1 MIYGKLEDHRLSKR
15 FPTRFN
21 KREHTFFK
29 NNSYMILSYIVTT
42 RKLTEYGY
50 VSEYVGIETR
60 YLVLAVL
67 SEGIA

>member
-1 MIYGKLEDHRLSKR
+1 
-15 FPTRFN
+15 
-21 KREHTFFK
+21 
-29 NNSYMILSYIVTT
+29 MILSYIVTT

-67 SEGIA
+67 SEGIT